1 MSPRRP
7 IGTPEQLIR
16 HIGHHNCV
24 NEIQTTLL
32 GMYKDVKTILD
43 EHRIRFYV
51 HFGTAIGTLR
61 HDGFIPWDDD
71 IDLFVWREDLDEV
84 NRVLSAEL
92 DPCRYYYHEPSADDH
107 PHVVFRSDDMEDA
120 LREQRAPFIDLF
132 VIEPYPEGRMRR
144 ILADISIMGSSCS
157 IWAIDR
163 ISNMRIHR
171 MISWIP
177 EAFSRIG
184 HMVCEKNTSM
194 TVIYCTGFR
203 KLRFPAASYDGAY
216 MHAFEDTEVPLPGG
230 VDRMLRSVFG
240 DYMTPPPEDQRT
252 GASGFPCS
260 ILKDYLAEM
269 HGHHRCVP

>member
-1 MSPRRP
+1 M
-7 IGTPEQLIR
+7 
-16 HIGHHNCV
+16 

-32 GMYKDVKTILD
+32 EMYKDVKAILD
-43 EHRIRFYV
+43 EHGIRFYV
-51 HFGTAIGTLR
+51 HFGTAIGALR
-61 HDGFIPWDDD
+61 HNGFIPWDDD
-71 IDLFVWREDLDEV
+71 IDLFIWREDLNKV

-92 DPCRYYYHEPSADDH
+92 DPRRYYYHIPSADDH

-132 VIEPYPEGRMRR
+132 VIEPYPEGRLRR
-144 ILADISIMGSSCS
+144 IMADIAIMGSSYS

-163 ISNMRIHR
+163 IDSMRIHR

-177 EAFSRIG
+177 GMFSRIG

-230 VDRMLRSVFG
+230 VDGMLRSVFG
-240 DYMTPPPEDQRT
+240 DYMTPPPEDQRA

-260 ILKDYLAEM
+260 ILKDYIAEM
-269 HGHHRCVP
+269 HGHNRCVP